1 MEKLPRNFYSRD
13 AETVAK
19 ELLGQILITRLPQ
32 GETRGLI
39 VETEAYLGR
48 EDKAAHSFGGKKTQR
63 NEVLYGPAGHA
74 YIYLIYGLY
83 HLFNIVVG
91 EPGDPQA
98 VLIRALEPLAGFE
111 IMAKR
116 RKTEQKKLL
125 TSGPGRLSEAMGIT
139 RELNGEDLLGEPLFI
154 AKGTDEPREIIA
166 KPRIGIDYAQEWV
179 DKPLRFY
186 LANNSFIS
194 KP

>member
-1 MEKLPRNFYSRD
+1 M
-13 AETVAK
+13 
-19 ELLGQILITRLPQ
+19 
-32 GETRGLI
+32 
-39 VETEAYLGR
+39 
-48 EDKAAHSFGGKKTQR
+48 
-63 NEVLYGPAGHA
+63 YGPAGHA

-139 RELNGEDLLGEPLFI
+139 RQLNGENLLGEPLFI

>member
-1 MEKLPRNFYSRD
+1 MEKLPRSFYSRD

-32 GETRGLI
+32 GEARGLI

-111 IMAKR
+111 IMAK
-116 RKTEQKKLL
+116 
-125 TSGPGRLSEAMGIT
+125 
-139 RELNGEDLLGEPLFI
+139 N
-154 AKGTDEPREIIA
+154 
-166 KPRIGIDYAQEWV
+166 
-179 DKPLRFY
+179 
-186 LANNSFIS
+186 
-194 KP
+194 

>member
-1 MEKLPRNFYSRD
+1 LEKLPRSFYSRD

-19 ELLGQILITRLPQ
+19 ELLGQIFITRLPQ

-139 RELNGEDLLGEPLFI
+139 RQLNGENLLGEPLFI

>member
-1 MEKLPRNFYSRD
+1 MEKLPRSFYSRD

-19 ELLGQILITRLPQ
+19 ELLGQIFITRLPQ

-139 RELNGEDLLGEPLFI
+139 RQLNGENLLGEPLFI

>member
-1 MEKLPRNFYSRD
+1 MEKLPRSFYSRD

-32 GETRGLI
+32 GEARGLI

-139 RELNGEDLLGEPLFI
+139 RQLNGENLLGEPLFI

-186 LANNSFIS
+186 LANNFFIS

>member
-1 MEKLPRNFYSRD
+1 LEKLPRSFYSRD

-32 GETRGLI
+32 GEARGLI

-139 RELNGEDLLGEPLFI
+139 RQLNGENLLGEPLFI

>member
-1 MEKLPRNFYSRD
+1 LEKLPRSFYSRD

-32 GETRGLI
+32 GEARGLI

-139 RELNGEDLLGEPLFI
+139 RQLNGENLLGEPLFI

-186 LANNSFIS
+186 LANNFFIS